1 MCLKLL
7 PELFTMF
14 QGVDENR
21 AGRFSTVKQIDIANG
36 TECPNQALTLFD
48 FHGLFELRPPL
59 PLVNIHRL
67 FELRPAGPTEGTRVG

>member
-1 MCLKLL
+1 MSLKLL

-21 AGRFSTVKQIDIANG
+21 AGRFSIVKQIDIANG
-36 TECPNQALTLFD
+36 TECPNQKLTLSD
-48 FHGLFELRPPL
+48 FHELFELRPPL
-59 PLVNIHRL
+59 PFISFRL